1 MGRIHRE
8 FLLVYA
14 SVATLSFAVIFIAA
28 SYFNVASIAEL
39 ISFQSWEPPGPMPI
53 DVFPKPIGFHFF
65 GDFTLTFRE
74 ASNPSP
80 YLADGFMEFAY
91 LPFSALVLSPLFFF
105 SHWTA
110 FLIFVSISV
119 SALIYSS
126 WRLLTP
132 MSGGSRSILII
143 VAVMISGPMI
153 STLDRGNVSLFLT
166 GLCIMGLLKLKK
178 GDQYGSALMFGLA
191 GAMKLYPIL
200 FLGIFLHRRA
210 LRPVSYGVSAFVAA
224 TILPLFF
231 FDGGFLK
238 NSRELLHQF
247 IGASNQDHA
256 LSIQAYNNSFFALF
270 CSIRELNVPLLSEIS
285 DLIIGNYL
293 FFVTLLAV
301 IFVLVSAKSAQEWQI
316 LLLACGLMTGGP
328 TVSGYY
334 VYLLYLVPL
343 FAVFS
348 SIQSTNVTV
357 WERASVWMIAVI
369 FVPKG
374 FSILN
379 PFDNWSANSSTY
391 SSLVNPLISLTLFT
405 GTCIQ
410 SLAGA
415 THRWMNRLKRF

>member
-1 MGRIHRE
+1 MRRIHRE

-14 SVATLSFAVIFIAA
+14 IFATLSFAVIFVAA

-80 YLADGFMEFAY
+80 YLADGYMGFAY

-105 SHWTA
+105 PHWTA
-110 FLIFVSISV
+110 FLLFISIGV

-132 MSGGSRSILII
+132 MPGIERSILI
-143 VAVMISGPMI
+143 VVSVMISGPMI
-153 STLDRGNVSLFLT
+153 STLDRGNVSLLLT
-166 GLCIMGLLKLKK
+166 GLCIVGLHKLKK
-178 GDQYGSALMFGLA
+178 SDQYGSALMFGLA
-191 GAMKLYPIL
+191 GAMKLYPVL
-200 FLGIFLHRRA
+200 FLAIFLRRRE
-210 LRPVSYGVSAFVAA
+210 LRPIAYGVSGFVAA
-224 TILPLFF
+224 TTLPLFF
-231 FDGGFLK
+231 FDGGFLR

-256 LSIQAYNNSFFALF
+256 LNIQAFNHSFFALF

-285 DLIIGNYL
+285 DLIIENYL
-293 FFVTLLAV
+293 FFVMLLAV
-301 IFVLVSAKSAQEWQI
+301 IFILVSAKSAQEWQI
-316 LLLACGLMTGGP
+316 LLLACSLMTGAP

-348 SIQSTNVTV
+348 SNQSTNCTI

-410 SLAGA
+410 ALAGA
-415 THRWMNRLKRF
+415 THHWKNRLERV